1 MQKKIVLSSL
11 IVIII
16 ISFSIYFFIERDFEK
31 VKEVKN
37 VEDSY
42 DIEVEYDIEDIIY
55 SDIDIVIKGWLVQIG
70 SNNKYIN
77 RSILLKGDDGTIISI
92 KTEAE
97 NRRDLA
103 EKNTSETIYN
113 KQRQPAAAYY
123 AVTLHYTVSRRMRMV
138 HQYKNNGR
146 NIVLDVN
153 SGSVHVVDDLA
164 YDAIALYDKKSEEEI
179 VQELKGS
186 YPENDIRE
194 VL

>member
-77 RSILLKGDDGTIISI
+77 RSILLKGDDGTIINKCGLI
-92 KTEAE
+92 GRVKKDKLDKGKKYQVGFMII
-97 NRRDLA
+97 NQD
-103 EKNTSETIYN
+103 EK
-113 KQRQPAAAYY
+113 
-123 AVTLHYTVSRRMRMV
+123 
-138 HQYKNNGR
+138 
-146 NIVLDVN
+146 
-153 SGSVHVVDDLA
+153 
-164 YDAIALYDKKSEEEI
+164 EEVIFTNEVIEI
-179 VQELKGS
+179 S
-186 YPENDIRE
+186 
-194 VL
+194 

>member
-1 MQKKIVLSSL
+1 MREGLGDK
-11 IVIII
+11 
-16 ISFSIYFFIERDFEK
+16 RDFEK

-97 NRRDLA
+97 NRSDLA

-113 KQRQPAAAYY
+113 KCG
-123 AVTLHYTVSRRMRMV
+123 LI
-138 HQYKNNGR
+138 GR
-146 NIVLDVN
+146 VKKDKLDK
-153 SGSVHVVDDLA
+153 G
-164 YDAIALYDKKSEEEI
+164 KKYQVGFMIINQDEKEEVIFTNEVIEI
-179 VQELKGS
+179 S
-186 YPENDIRE
+186 
-194 VL
+194 

>member
-1 MQKKIVLSSL
+1 MKTRRILFIQKKIVLSSL

-16 ISFSIYFFIERDFEK
+16 ISISIYFFIERDFEK

-77 RSILLKGDDGTIISI
+77 RSILLKDDDGTIISI

-97 NRRDLA
+97 NRSDLA

-113 KQRQPAAAYY
+113 KCG
-123 AVTLHYTVSRRMRMV
+123 LI
-138 HQYKNNGR
+138 GR
-146 NIVLDVN
+146 VKKDKLDK
-153 SGSVHVVDDLA
+153 G
-164 YDAIALYDKKSEEEI
+164 KKYQVGFMIINQDEKEEVIFTNEVIEI
-179 VQELKGS
+179 S
-186 YPENDIRE
+186 
-194 VL
+194 

>member
-1 MQKKIVLSSL
+1 MKTRRILFIQKKIVLSSL

-16 ISFSIYFFIERDFEK
+16 ISISIYFFIERDFEK

-77 RSILLKGDDGTIISI
+77 RSILLKDDDGTIISI

-97 NRRDLA
+97 NRSDLA

-113 KQRQPAAAYY
+113 KCG
-123 AVTLHYTVSRRMRMV
+123 LI
-138 HQYKNNGR
+138 GR
-146 NIVLDVN
+146 VKKDKLDK
-153 SGSVHVVDDLA
+153 G
-164 YDAIALYDKKSEEEI
+164 KKYQVGFMIINQDEKEEVI
-179 VQELKGS
+179 FT
-186 YPENDIRE
+186 NE
-194 VL
+194 VIKIS

>member
-1 MQKKIVLSSL
+1 MFNENKENIIYAKENSIILFL

-77 RSILLKGDDGTIISI
+77 RSILLKDDDGTIISI

-97 NRRDLA
+97 NRSDLA

-113 KQRQPAAAYY
+113 KCG
-123 AVTLHYTVSRRMRMV
+123 LI
-138 HQYKNNGR
+138 GR
-146 NIVLDVN
+146 VKKDKLDK
-153 SGSVHVVDDLA
+153 G
-164 YDAIALYDKKSEEEI
+164 KKYQVGFMIINQDEKEEVIFTNEVIEI
-179 VQELKGS
+179 S
-186 YPENDIRE
+186 
-194 VL
+194 

>member
-97 NRRDLA
+97 NRNKCGLIGRVKKDKLDKGKKYQVGFMIINQD
-103 EKNTSETIYN
+103 EK
-113 KQRQPAAAYY
+113 
-123 AVTLHYTVSRRMRMV
+123 
-138 HQYKNNGR
+138 
-146 NIVLDVN
+146 
-153 SGSVHVVDDLA
+153 
-164 YDAIALYDKKSEEEI
+164 EEVIFTNEVIEI
-179 VQELKGS
+179 S
-186 YPENDIRE
+186 
-194 VL
+194 

>member
-11 IVIII
+11 II

-97 NRRDLA
+97 NRSDLA

-113 KQRQPAAAYY
+113 KCG
-123 AVTLHYTVSRRMRMV
+123 LI
-138 HQYKNNGR
+138 GR
-146 NIVLDVN
+146 VKKDKLDKGKKF
-153 SGSVHVVDDLA
+153 SDIYDLL
-164 YDAIALYDKKSEEEI
+164 ALRINQDEKEEVIFTNEVIEI
-179 VQELKGS
+179 S
-186 YPENDIRE
+186 
-194 VL
+194 

>member
-70 SNNKYIN
+70 SNKKYF
-77 RSILLKGDDGTIISI
+77 I
-92 KTEAE
+92 K
-97 NRRDLA
+97 R
-103 EKNTSETIYN
+103 
-113 KQRQPAAAYY
+113 
-123 AVTLHYTVSRRMRMV
+123 
-138 HQYKNNGR
+138 
-146 NIVLDVN
+146 
-153 SGSVHVVDDLA
+153 
-164 YDAIALYDKKSEEEI
+164 
-179 VQELKGS
+179 
-186 YPENDIRE
+186 
-194 VL
+194 

>member
-1 MQKKIVLSSL
+1 MKTRRILFIQKKIVLSSL

-16 ISFSIYFFIERDFEK
+16 ISISIYFFIERDFEK

-77 RSILLKGDDGTIISI
+77 RSILLKDDDGTIISI

-97 NRRDLA
+97 NRSDLA

-113 KQRQPAAAYY
+113 KCG
-123 AVTLHYTVSRRMRMV
+123 LI
-138 HQYKNNGR
+138 GR
-146 NIVLDVN
+146 VKKDKLDK
-153 SGSVHVVDDLA
+153 GKKYQVVFMIINQDE
-164 YDAIALYDKKSEEEI
+164 KEEVIFTNEVIEI
-179 VQELKGS
+179 S
-186 YPENDIRE
+186 
-194 VL
+194 

>member
-1 MQKKIVLSSL
+1 MKTRRILFMQKKIVLSSL

-77 RSILLKGDDGTIISI
+77 RSILLKDDDGTIISI

-97 NRRDLA
+97 NRSDLA

-113 KQRQPAAAYY
+113 KCG
-123 AVTLHYTVSRRMRMV
+123 LI
-138 HQYKNNGR
+138 GR
-146 NIVLDVN
+146 VKKDKLDK
-153 SGSVHVVDDLA
+153 G
-164 YDAIALYDKKSEEEI
+164 KKYQVGFMIINQDEKEEVIFTNEVIEI
-179 VQELKGS
+179 S
-186 YPENDIRE
+186 
-194 VL
+194 

>member
-1 MQKKIVLSSL
+1 MKTRRILFMQKKIVLSSL

-37 VEDSY
+37 VEESY

-55 SDIDIVIKGWLVQIG
+55 SDIDIVIKGWLFQIG

-77 RSILLKGDDGTIISI
+77 RSILLKDDDGTIISI

-97 NRRDLA
+97 NRSDLA

-113 KQRQPAAAYY
+113 KCG
-123 AVTLHYTVSRRMRMV
+123 LI
-138 HQYKNNGR
+138 GR
-146 NIVLDVN
+146 VKKDKLDK
-153 SGSVHVVDDLA
+153 G
-164 YDAIALYDKKSEEEI
+164 KKYQVGFMIINQDEKEEVIFTNEVIEI
-179 VQELKGS
+179 S
-186 YPENDIRE
+186 
-194 VL
+194 

>member
-97 NRRDLA
+97 NRSDLA

-113 KQRQPAAAYY
+113 KCG
-123 AVTLHYTVSRRMRMV
+123 LI
-138 HQYKNNGR
+138 GR
-146 NIVLDVN
+146 VKKDKLDKGKKYQVGFMIIN
-153 SGSVHVVDDLA
+153 QDEKEEVIFTNEVIEIGRK
-164 YDAIALYDKKSEEEI
+164 DKPI
-179 VQELKGS
+179 
-186 YPENDIRE
+186 
-194 VL
+194 

>member
-37 VEDSY
+37 VE

-77 RSILLKGDDGTIISI
+77 RSILLKDDDGTIISI

-97 NRRDLA
+97 NRSDLA

-113 KQRQPAAAYY
+113 KCG
-123 AVTLHYTVSRRMRMV
+123 LI
-138 HQYKNNGR
+138 GR
-146 NIVLDVN
+146 VKKDKLDK
-153 SGSVHVVDDLA
+153 G
-164 YDAIALYDKKSEEEI
+164 KKYQVGFMIINQDEKEEVIFTNEVIEI
-179 VQELKGS
+179 S
-186 YPENDIRE
+186 
-194 VL
+194 

>member
-1 MQKKIVLSSL
+1 MKTRRILFIQKKIVLSSL

-16 ISFSIYFFIERDFEK
+16 ISISIYFFIERDFEK

-97 NRRDLA
+97 NRSDLA

-113 KQRQPAAAYY
+113 KCG
-123 AVTLHYTVSRRMRMV
+123 LI
-138 HQYKNNGR
+138 GR
-146 NIVLDVN
+146 VKKDKLDK
-153 SGSVHVVDDLA
+153 G
-164 YDAIALYDKKSEEEI
+164 KKYQVGFMIINQDEKEEVIFTNEVIEI
-179 VQELKGS
+179 S
-186 YPENDIRE
+186 
-194 VL
+194 

>member
-1 MQKKIVLSSL
+1 MKTRRILFIQKKIVLSSL

-16 ISFSIYFFIERDFEK
+16 ISISIYFFIERDFEK

-77 RSILLKGDDGTIISI
+77 RSILLKDDDGTIISI

-97 NRRDLA
+97 NRSDLD

-113 KQRQPAAAYY
+113 KCG
-123 AVTLHYTVSRRMRMV
+123 LI
-138 HQYKNNGR
+138 GR
-146 NIVLDVN
+146 VKKDKLDK
-153 SGSVHVVDDLA
+153 G
-164 YDAIALYDKKSEEEI
+164 KKYQVGFMIINQDEKEEVIFTNEVIEI
-179 VQELKGS
+179 S
-186 YPENDIRE
+186 
-194 VL
+194 

>member
-1 MQKKIVLSSL
+1 MKTRKILFMQKKIVLSSL

-16 ISFSIYFFIERDFEK
+16 ISISIYFFIERNFEK

-77 RSILLKGDDGTIISI
+77 RSILLKDDDGTIISI

-97 NRRDLA
+97 NRSDLA

-113 KQRQPAAAYY
+113 KCG
-123 AVTLHYTVSRRMRMV
+123 LI
-138 HQYKNNGR
+138 GR
-146 NIVLDVN
+146 VKKDKLDK
-153 SGSVHVVDDLA
+153 G
-164 YDAIALYDKKSEEEI
+164 KKYQVGFMIINQDEKEEVI
-179 VQELKGS
+179 FT
-186 YPENDIRE
+186 NE
-194 VL
+194 VIKIS

>member
-1 MQKKIVLSSL
+1 MPKKIVLSSL

-97 NRRDLA
+97 NRSDLA

-113 KQRQPAAAYY
+113 KCG
-123 AVTLHYTVSRRMRMV
+123 LI
-138 HQYKNNGR
+138 GR
-146 NIVLDVN
+146 VKK
-153 SGSVHVVDDLA
+153 
-164 YDAIALYDKKSEEEI
+164 DKLEKGKKYQVGFMIINQDEKEEVIFTNEVIEI
-179 VQELKGS
+179 S
-186 YPENDIRE
+186 
-194 VL
+194 

>member
-1 MQKKIVLSSL
+1 MKTRRILFIQKKIVLSSL

-16 ISFSIYFFIERDFEK
+16 ISISIYFFIERDFEK

-55 SDIDIVIKGWLVQIG
+55 SDIDIVIKGWLFQIG

-77 RSILLKGDDGTIISI
+77 RSILLKDDDGTIISI

-97 NRRDLA
+97 NRSDLA

-113 KQRQPAAAYY
+113 KCG
-123 AVTLHYTVSRRMRMV
+123 LI
-138 HQYKNNGR
+138 GR
-146 NIVLDVN
+146 VKKDKLDK
-153 SGSVHVVDDLA
+153 G
-164 YDAIALYDKKSEEEI
+164 KKYQVGFMIINQDEKEEVIFTNEVIEI
-179 VQELKGS
+179 S
-186 YPENDIRE
+186 
-194 VL
+194 

>member
-1 MQKKIVLSSL
+1 MFNENKENIIYAKENSITSL

-77 RSILLKGDDGTIISI
+77 RSILLKDDDGTIISI

-97 NRRDLA
+97 NHSDLA

-113 KQRQPAAAYY
+113 KCG
-123 AVTLHYTVSRRMRMV
+123 LI
-138 HQYKNNGR
+138 GR
-146 NIVLDVN
+146 VKKDKLDK
-153 SGSVHVVDDLA
+153 G
-164 YDAIALYDKKSEEEI
+164 KKYQVGFMIINQDEKEEVIFTNEVIEI
-179 VQELKGS
+179 S
-186 YPENDIRE
+186 
-194 VL
+194 

>member
-1 MQKKIVLSSL
+1 MGKDKLTLSFEVFPPKTDS
-11 IVIII
+11 
-16 ISFSIYFFIERDFEK
+16 DFEK

-77 RSILLKGDDGTIISI
+77 RSILLKDDDGTIISI

-97 NRRDLA
+97 NRSDLA

-113 KQRQPAAAYY
+113 KCG
-123 AVTLHYTVSRRMRMV
+123 LI
-138 HQYKNNGR
+138 GR
-146 NIVLDVN
+146 VKKDKLDK
-153 SGSVHVVDDLA
+153 G
-164 YDAIALYDKKSEEEI
+164 KKYQVGFMIINQDEKEEVIFTNEVIEI
-179 VQELKGS
+179 S
-186 YPENDIRE
+186 
-194 VL
+194 

>member
-1 MQKKIVLSSL
+1 MK
-11 IVIII
+11 
-16 ISFSIYFFIERDFEK
+16 K

-77 RSILLKGDDGTIISI
+77 RSILLKDDDGTIISI

-97 NRRDLA
+97 NRSDLA

-113 KQRQPAAAYY
+113 KCG
-123 AVTLHYTVSRRMRMV
+123 LI
-138 HQYKNNGR
+138 GR
-146 NIVLDVN
+146 VKKDKLDK
-153 SGSVHVVDDLA
+153 G
-164 YDAIALYDKKSEEEI
+164 KKYQVGFMIINQDEKEEVIFTNEVIEI
-179 VQELKGS
+179 S
-186 YPENDIRE
+186 
-194 VL
+194 

>member
-1 MQKKIVLSSL
+1 MKISSIVGKDKLTLSFEVFPPKTDS
-11 IVIII
+11 
-16 ISFSIYFFIERDFEK
+16 DFEK

-97 NRRDLA
+97 NRSDLA

-113 KQRQPAAAYY
+113 KCG
-123 AVTLHYTVSRRMRMV
+123 LI
-138 HQYKNNGR
+138 GR
-146 NIVLDVN
+146 VKKDKLDK
-153 SGSVHVVDDLA
+153 G
-164 YDAIALYDKKSEEEI
+164 KKYQVGFMIINQDEKEEVIFTNEVIEI
-179 VQELKGS
+179 S
-186 YPENDIRE
+186 
-194 VL
+194 

>member
-1 MQKKIVLSSL
+1 MKTKKIVLSSL

-97 NRRDLA
+97 NRSDLA

-113 KQRQPAAAYY
+113 KCG
-123 AVTLHYTVSRRMRMV
+123 LI
-138 HQYKNNGR
+138 GR
-146 NIVLDVN
+146 VKKDKLDK
-153 SGSVHVVDDLA
+153 G
-164 YDAIALYDKKSEEEI
+164 KKYQVGFMIINQDEKEEVIFTNEVIEI
-179 VQELKGS
+179 S
-186 YPENDIRE
+186 
-194 VL
+194 

>member
-1 MQKKIVLSSL
+1 MFNENKEN
-11 IVIII
+11 IIYAKENSI

-97 NRRDLA
+97 NRSDLA

-113 KQRQPAAAYY
+113 KCG
-123 AVTLHYTVSRRMRMV
+123 LI
-138 HQYKNNGR
+138 GR
-146 NIVLDVN
+146 VKKDKLDK
-153 SGSVHVVDDLA
+153 G
-164 YDAIALYDKKSEEEI
+164 KKYQVGFMIINQDEKEEVIFTNEVIEI
-179 VQELKGS
+179 S
-186 YPENDIRE
+186 
-194 VL
+194 

>member
-42 DIEVEYDIEDIIY
+42 DIEVE

-97 NRRDLA
+97 NRSDLA

-113 KQRQPAAAYY
+113 KCG
-123 AVTLHYTVSRRMRMV
+123 LI
-138 HQYKNNGR
+138 GR
-146 NIVLDVN
+146 VKKDKLDK
-153 SGSVHVVDDLA
+153 G
-164 YDAIALYDKKSEEEI
+164 KKYQVGFMIINQDEKEEVIFTNEVIEI
-179 VQELKGS
+179 S
-186 YPENDIRE
+186 
-194 VL
+194 

>member
-1 MQKKIVLSSL
+1 MKTRRILFIQKKIVLSSL

-37 VEDSY
+37 VEESY

-77 RSILLKGDDGTIISI
+77 RSILLKDDDGTIISI

-97 NRRDLA
+97 NRSDLA

-113 KQRQPAAAYY
+113 KCG
-123 AVTLHYTVSRRMRMV
+123 LI
-138 HQYKNNGR
+138 GR
-146 NIVLDVN
+146 VKKDKLDK
-153 SGSVHVVDDLA
+153 G
-164 YDAIALYDKKSEEEI
+164 KKYQVGFMIINQDEKEEVIFTNDVIEI
-179 VQELKGS
+179 S
-186 YPENDIRE
+186 
-194 VL
+194 

>member
-1 MQKKIVLSSL
+1 MFNENKENIIYAIVLSSL

-37 VEDSY
+37 VEESY

-55 SDIDIVIKGWLVQIG
+55 SDIDIVIKGWLFQIG

-77 RSILLKGDDGTIISI
+77 RSILLKDDDGTIISI

-97 NRRDLA
+97 NRSDLA

-113 KQRQPAAAYY
+113 KCG
-123 AVTLHYTVSRRMRMV
+123 LI
-138 HQYKNNGR
+138 GR
-146 NIVLDVN
+146 VKKDKLDK
-153 SGSVHVVDDLA
+153 G
-164 YDAIALYDKKSEEEI
+164 KKYQVGFMIINQDEKEEVIFTNEVIEI
-179 VQELKGS
+179 S
-186 YPENDIRE
+186 
-194 VL
+194 

>member
-1 MQKKIVLSSL
+1 MKTRRILFIQKKIVLSSL

-31 VKEVKN
+31 VKGVKN

-77 RSILLKGDDGTIISI
+77 RSILLKDDDGTIISI

-97 NRRDLA
+97 NRSDLA

-113 KQRQPAAAYY
+113 KCG
-123 AVTLHYTVSRRMRMV
+123 LI
-138 HQYKNNGR
+138 GR
-146 NIVLDVN
+146 VKKDKLDK
-153 SGSVHVVDDLA
+153 G
-164 YDAIALYDKKSEEEI
+164 KKYQVGFMIINQDEKEEVIFTNEVIEI
-179 VQELKGS
+179 S
-186 YPENDIRE
+186 
-194 VL
+194 

>member
-37 VEDSY
+37 VD

-77 RSILLKGDDGTIISI
+77 RSILLKDDDGTIISI

-97 NRRDLA
+97 NRSDLA

-113 KQRQPAAAYY
+113 KCG
-123 AVTLHYTVSRRMRMV
+123 LI
-138 HQYKNNGR
+138 GR
-146 NIVLDVN
+146 VKKDKLDK
-153 SGSVHVVDDLA
+153 G
-164 YDAIALYDKKSEEEI
+164 KKYQVGFMIINQDEKEEVIFTNEVIEI
-179 VQELKGS
+179 S
-186 YPENDIRE
+186 
-194 VL
+194 

>member
-1 MQKKIVLSSL
+1 MFL
-11 IVIII
+11 
-16 ISFSIYFFIERDFEK
+16 FYFFIERDFEK

-97 NRRDLA
+97 NRSDLA

-113 KQRQPAAAYY
+113 KCG
-123 AVTLHYTVSRRMRMV
+123 LI
-138 HQYKNNGR
+138 GR
-146 NIVLDVN
+146 VKKDKLDK
-153 SGSVHVVDDLA
+153 G
-164 YDAIALYDKKSEEEI
+164 KKYQVGFMIINQDEKEEVIFTNEVIEI
-179 VQELKGS
+179 S
-186 YPENDIRE
+186 
-194 VL
+194 

>member
-1 MQKKIVLSSL
+1 MKTRRILFIQKKIVLSSL

-77 RSILLKGDDGTIISI
+77 RSILLKDDDGTIISI

-97 NRRDLA
+97 NRSDLA

-113 KQRQPAAAYY
+113 KCG
-123 AVTLHYTVSRRMRMV
+123 LI
-138 HQYKNNGR
+138 GR
-146 NIVLDVN
+146 VKKDKLDK
-153 SGSVHVVDDLA
+153 G
-164 YDAIALYDKKSEEEI
+164 KKYQVGFMIINQDEKEEVIFTNEVIEI
-179 VQELKGS
+179 S
-186 YPENDIRE
+186 
-194 VL
+194 

>member
-77 RSILLKGDDGTIISI
+77 RSILLKDDDGTIISI

-97 NRRDLA
+97 NRSDLA

-113 KQRQPAAAYY
+113 KCG
-123 AVTLHYTVSRRMRMV
+123 LI
-138 HQYKNNGR
+138 GR
-146 NIVLDVN
+146 VKKDKLDK
-153 SGSVHVVDDLA
+153 G
-164 YDAIALYDKKSEEEI
+164 KKYQVGFMIINQDEKEEVIFTNEVIEI
-179 VQELKGS
+179 SSDGMK
-186 YPENDIRE
+186 
-194 VL
+194 